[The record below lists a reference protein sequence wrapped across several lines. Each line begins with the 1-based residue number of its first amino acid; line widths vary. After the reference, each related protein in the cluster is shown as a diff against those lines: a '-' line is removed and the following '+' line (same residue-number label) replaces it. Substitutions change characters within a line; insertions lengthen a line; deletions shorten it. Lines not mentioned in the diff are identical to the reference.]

1 MKNITHLKVGDL
13 VTMPST
19 EFLKLAK
26 LGLILKSPVYGR
38 TVEWSK
44 AYNDYIVHEPNGR
57 TYKLEPAHSQF
68 LKDLDCNMKFEVV
81 RPVGGIILKR
91 KPIWKLFK

>member
-1 MKNITHLKVGDL
+1 MKNITHFKVGDL
-13 VTMPST
+13 VTMSSN

-26 LGLILKSPVYGR
+26 LGLILKMPKYER

-44 AYNDYIVHEPNGR
+44 EENNYMVRERNGT
-57 TYKLEPAHSQF
+57 TYKLKPSTSEF
-68 LKDLDCNMKFEVV
+68 LEDLNCGIKFEVI

-91 KPIWKLFK
+91 KPI

>member
-1 MKNITHLKVGDL
+1 MYKVGDL
-13 VTMPST
+13 VTMSSN

-26 LGLILKSPVYGR
+26 LGLVLKTPMFER

-44 AYNDYIVHEPNGR
+44 EENNYIVRERDGR
-57 TYKLEPAHSQF
+57 TYKLKPDSSQF
-68 LKDLDCNMKFEVV
+68 LEDLDCNMKFEVV

-91 KPIWKLFK
+91 KPIWKLLK

>member
-1 MKNITHLKVGDL
+1 MYKVGDL
-13 VTMPST
+13 VSMSSN

-26 LGLILKSPVYGR
+26 LGLILKIPEHGR

-44 AYNDYIVHEPNGR
+44 AYNDYIVSEIDGR
-57 TYKLEPAHSQF
+57 TYKLKLDSSQF
-68 LKDLDCNMKFEVV
+68 LEDLDCNIKFEVV

-91 KPIWKLFK
+91 KSIWKLSK

>member
-1 MKNITHLKVGDL
+1 MYKVGDR
-13 VTMPST
+13 VTMSSN

-26 LGLILKSPVYGR
+26 LGLILKMPVSGR

-44 AYNDYIVHEPNGR
+44 EENNYMVRERNGT
-57 TYKLEPAHSQF
+57 TYKLKPSTSVF
-68 LKDLDCNMKFEVV
+68 LEYLDYGVKYEVV

-91 KPIWKLFK
+91 KPI

>member
-1 MKNITHLKVGDL
+1 MKNITHFKVGDL
-13 VTMPST
+13 VTMSSN

-44 AYNDYIVHEPNGR
+44 AYNDYLVRERDGR
-57 TYKLEPAHSQF
+57 TYKLKPVTSVF
-68 LKDLDCNMKFEVV
+68 LEDLDCNIKFEIV
-81 RPVGGIILKR
+81 RPIKKVILKR
-91 KPIWKLFK
+91 KPI

>member
-1 MKNITHLKVGDL
+1 M
-13 VTMPST
+13 SSS

-26 LGLILKSPVYGR
+26 LGLILKEPRYER

-44 AYNDYIVHEPNGR
+44 VNNDYIVHEPNGR
-57 TYKLEPAHSQF
+57 TYKLKPATSQF
-68 LKDLDCNMKFEVV
+68 LSDLDCNMKFEVV

>member
-1 MKNITHLKVGDL
+1 MYKVGDL
-13 VTMPST
+13 VTMSSN

-44 AYNDYIVHEPNGR
+44 ENNDYIVHEPDGS
-57 TYKLEPAHSQF
+57 TYIS
-68 LKDLDCNMKFEVV
+68 
-81 RPVGGIILKR
+81 
-91 KPIWKLFK
+91 

>member
-1 MKNITHLKVGDL
+1 MYKVGDL
-13 VTMPST
+13 VTMSSNK
-19 EFLKLAK
+19 FLKLAK
-26 LGLILKSPVYGR
+26 LGLILKMPVYGR

-44 AYNDYIVHEPNGR
+44 AYNDYIVNEDDGR
-57 TYKLEPAHSQF
+57 TYALKPATSVFLE
-68 LKDLDCNMKFEVV
+68 DLNCGTKFEVV

>member
-1 MKNITHLKVGDL
+1 MKNITHFKVGDL
-13 VTMPST
+13 VSMPST

-26 LGLILKSPVYGR
+26 LGLILKMPVSGR

-44 AYNDYIVHEPNGR
+44 EENNYMVRDDNGT
-57 TYKLEPAHSQF
+57 TYKLKPATSQF
-68 LKDLDCNMKFEVV
+68 LEDLDCNMKFEVV

-91 KPIWKLFK
+91 KPI

>member
-1 MKNITHLKVGDL
+1 MKNITHFKVGDL
-13 VTMPST
+13 VTMSSS

-26 LGLILKSPVYGR
+26 LGLILKMPVYGR

-44 AYNDYIVHEPNGR
+44 AYNDYIVSEHNGV
-57 TYKLEPAHSQF
+57 TYKLRPGVSEF
-68 LKDLDCNMKFEVV
+68 LRDLDCNIEFEVI

-91 KPIWKLFK
+91 KPI

>member
-1 MKNITHLKVGDL
+1 MYKVGDR
-13 VTMPST
+13 VTMSSN

-44 AYNDYIVHEPNGR
+44 AFSSYIVSESNGA
-57 TYKLEPAHSQF
+57 TYKLWPGLSEF
-68 LKDLDCNMKFEVV
+68 ITN
-81 RPVGGIILKR
+81 
-91 KPIWKLFK
+91 

>member
-1 MKNITHLKVGDL
+1 MYKVGDL
-13 VTMPST
+13 VTMSSN

-26 LGLILKSPVYGR
+26 LGLILKMPEYGR

-44 AYNDYIVHEPNGR
+44 AYNNYIVNESDGR
-57 TYKLEPAHSQF
+57 TYALKPAASSFLE
-68 LKDLDCNMKFEVV
+68 DLDCNMKFEVV

-91 KPIWKLFK
+91 KPI

>member
-1 MKNITHLKVGDL
+1 MSSN
-13 VTMPST
+13 

-26 LGLILKSPVYGR
+26 LGLILKMPKYGR

-44 AYNDYIVHEPNGR
+44 AYNDYIVSESDGR
-57 TYKLEPAHSQF
+57 THELNPTSSQF
-68 LKDLDCNMKFEVV
+68 LEDLDCNMKFEVV

-91 KPIWKLFK
+91 KPI

>member
-1 MKNITHLKVGDL
+1 MKNITHFKVGDL
-13 VTMPST
+13 VTMSSN

-26 LGLILKSPVYGR
+26 LGLILKAPWYER

-44 AYNDYIVHEPNGR
+44 AYNDYIVHEHNGT
-57 TYKLEPAHSQF
+57 TYTLTLSASEFLE
-68 LKDLDCNMKFEVV
+68 DLDCNMEFEVV

-91 KPIWKLFK
+91 KPI

>member
-1 MKNITHLKVGDL
+1 MYKVGDL
-13 VTMPST
+13 VTMSSN

-26 LGLILKSPVYGR
+26 LGLILKMPVNGR

-44 AYNDYIVHEPNGR
+44 EENNYMVRERNGT
-57 TYKLEPAHSQF
+57 TYTLKPATSQF
-68 LKDLDCNMKFEVV
+68 LEDLNCGIKFEVV

-91 KPIWKLFK
+91 KPI